1 MQRRNLLKFL
11 LLEAIAF
18 KCFNLGKAEASTWG
32 YQGEM
37 GTDFWGDIAP
47 EFQTCSSGQAQSPI
61 NIPTNT
67 PPDIE
72 GSGFTLNVGSLNLNY
87 QDTPLTIVNNGRT
100 IRVDYQPGSSL
111 TLDGEVYEL
120 LQFHFHQPSEH
131 LISGKA
137 EAMEAHF
144 VHRHQTT
151 GDLVVLA
158 VLMAEGKLNQA
169 LDSIWQQIPQSNS
182 PTSQVSDLTINAL
195 QLLPENSRQ
204 YYRYQGSLTTPPC
217 SEIVTW
223 LVLKQP
229 VSVSKSQLTR
239 FFAAIGNNAR
249 PVQALNRRSLLQFD
263 LGN

>member
-1 MQRRNLLKFL
+1 MERRSLFKFL
-11 LLEAIAF
+11 IGSAIAL
-18 KCFNLGKAEASTWG
+18 KCFKPGKAEASTWS
-32 YQGEM
+32 YQGAT
-37 GTDFWGDIAP
+37 GTDFWGDIAL

-61 NIPTNT
+61 DIPTST
-67 PPDIE
+67 PTNIE
-72 GSGFTLNVGSLNLNY
+72 GSGFTLNVGSLDLNY
-87 QDTPLTIVNNGRT
+87 QDTPLTIVNNART
-100 IRVDYQPGSSL
+100 IRVDYQPGSTL

-131 LISGKA
+131 LISGKGS
-137 EAMEAHF
+137 AMEAHF
-144 VHRHQTT
+144 VHRNQIT

-158 VLMAEGKLNQA
+158 VLMAEGKINRL
-169 LDSIWQQIPQSNS
+169 LDVIWQQILPGDS
-182 PTSQVSDLTINAL
+182 PTAQVSDLTINAL

-217 SEIVTW
+217 AEIVTW

-229 VSVSKSQLTR
+229 VSVSKSQLTK

-263 LGN
+263 

>member
-1 MQRRNLLKFL
+1 MERRSLFKFL
-11 LLEAIAF
+11 MGSAIAL
-18 KCFNLGKAEASTWG
+18 KYFNPGKAEASTWS
-32 YQGEM
+32 YQGAA
-37 GTDFWGDIAP
+37 GADFWGDIAP

-67 PPDIE
+67 PTNIE
-72 GSGFTLNVGSLNLNY
+72 GSGFTLNVGSLDLNY
-87 QDTPLTIVNNGRT
+87 QNTPLAIVNNGHT
-100 IRVDYQPGSSL
+100 IRVDYQPGSTL

-144 VHRHQTT
+144 VHRNKIT

-158 VLMAEGKLNQA
+158 VLMAEGEMNRS
-169 LDSIWQQIPQSNS
+169 LDSIWQQILPADS
-182 PTSQVSDLTINAL
+182 PIAQISDLTINAL

-229 VSVSKSQLTR
+229 VSVSKSQLTK

-263 LGN
+263 

>member
-1 MQRRNLLKFL
+1 MERRSLFKILMGS
-11 LLEAIAF
+11 AIAL
-18 KCFNLGKAEASTWG
+18 KSFNPGKAAASTWS
-32 YQGEM
+32 YQGAT

-61 NIPTNT
+61 NI
-67 PPDIE
+67 E
-72 GSGFTLNVGSLNLNY
+72 GSGFTLNVGSLDLNY
-87 QDTPLTIVNNGRT
+87 QDTPLAIVNNGHT
-100 IRVDYQPGSSL
+100 VRVDYQPGSTL

-131 LISGKA
+131 LISGKGS
-137 EAMEAHF
+137 AMEAHF
-144 VHRHQTT
+144 VHRNQIT

-158 VLMAEGKLNQA
+158 VLMAEGEMNKSLE
-169 LDSIWQQIPQSNS
+169 SIWQQILPADS
-182 PTSQVSDLTINAL
+182 PAAQISDLTINAL

-229 VSVSKSQLTR
+229 VSVSKSQLTK
-239 FFAAIGNNAR
+239 FFGAIGNNAR

-263 LGN
+263 

>member
-1 MQRRNLLKFL
+1 MRRRSLCKFL
-11 LLEAIAF
+11 MGSAIAL
-18 KCFNLGKAEASTWG
+18 KCFNPGKAEASTWG
-32 YQGEM
+32 YQGAT
-37 GTDFWGDIAP
+37 GTDFWGDMAP
-47 EFQTCSSGQAQSPI
+47 EFQICGSGQAQSPI
-61 NIPTNT
+61 NIPTDTLPN
-67 PPDIE
+67 IE
-72 GSGFTLNVGSLNLNY
+72 GSGFTLNVGSLDLNY
-87 QDTPLTIVNNGRT
+87 QDTPLTIVNNGHT

-131 LISGKA
+131 LIGGKA
-137 EAMEAHF
+137 GAMEAHF
-144 VHRHQTT
+144 VHRHPTT

-158 VLMAEGKLNQA
+158 VLMAEGEINKT
-169 LDSIWQQIPQSNS
+169 LDSIWQQILPADS
-182 PTSQVSDLTINAL
+182 PTAQISDLTINAL
-195 QLLPENSRQ
+195 RLLPENSRQ

-229 VSVSKSQLTR
+229 VSVSKSQLTK

-263 LGN
+263 

>member
-1 MQRRNLLKFL
+1 MERRSLFKFL
-11 LLEAIAF
+11 IGSAIAL
-18 KCFNLGKAEASTWG
+18 KCFKPGKAEASTWS
-32 YQGEM
+32 YQGAT
-37 GTDFWGDIAP
+37 GTDFWGDIAL

-61 NIPTNT
+61 DIPTST
-67 PPDIE
+67 PTNIE
-72 GSGFTLNVGSLNLNY
+72 GSGFTLNVGSLDLNY
-87 QDTPLTIVNNGRT
+87 QDTPLTIVNNART
-100 IRVDYQPGSSL
+100 IRVDYQPGSTL

-131 LISGKA
+131 LISGKT

-144 VHRHQTT
+144 VHRNQIT

-158 VLMAEGKLNQA
+158 VLMAEGKINRL
-169 LDSIWQQIPQSNS
+169 LDVIWQQILPGDS
-182 PTSQVSDLTINAL
+182 PTAQVSDLTINAL

-217 SEIVTW
+217 AEIVTW

-229 VSVSKSQLTR
+229 VSVSKSQLTK

-263 LGN
+263 

>member
-1 MQRRNLLKFL
+1 MQRRNLFKFL
-11 LLEAIAF
+11 LVEAIAL
-18 KCFNLGKAEASTWG
+18 KYFNISKAQASTWS
-32 YQGEM
+32 YQGKT
-37 GTDFWGDIAP
+37 GTDFWGELAP
-47 EFQTCSSGQAQSPI
+47 EFQTCGSGQAQSPI
-61 NIPTNT
+61 NLPTN
-67 PPDIE
+67 IE
-72 GSGFTLNVGSLNLNY
+72 ESGFTLNVGSLDLNY

-111 TLDGEVYEL
+111 TLDGQVYEL

-137 EAMEAHF
+137 AAMEAHF
-144 VHRHQTT
+144 VHQNQAR

-158 VLMAEGKLNQA
+158 VLMSEGETSQTLE
-169 LDSIWQQIPQSNS
+169 SIWQEIPQSNS
-182 PTSQVSDLTINAL
+182 QTAQISDLTINAL

-223 LVLKQP
+223 LVLQQP

-239 FFAAIGNNAR
+239 FFKVIGNNAR
-249 PVQALNRRSLLQFD
+249 PVQALNQRSLRQF
-263 LGN
+263 N

>member
-1 MQRRNLLKFL
+1 MQRRNLFKFL
-11 LLEAIAF
+11 LLEAISLR
-18 KCFNLGKAEASTWG
+18 CFPTDKAEARSWSYRGAT
-32 YQGEM
+32 
-37 GTDFWGDIAP
+37 GTDFWGELAP

-61 NIPTNT
+61 NILTNV
-67 PPDIE
+67 PPNIE
-72 GSGFTLNVGSLNLNY
+72 GSGFTLNVGSLNFNY

-158 VLMAEGKLNQA
+158 VLMSEGKLNQA
-169 LDSIWQQIPQSNS
+169 LDSIWQQIPQSDS

-223 LVLKQP
+223 LVLKQL

-249 PVQALNRRSLLQFD
+249 PVQALNRRALLQFD
-263 LGN
+263 